1 MGCDA
6 DLWCRKFWE
15 GLKPERK
22 ERKSEERREG
32 GKGKIRKEK
41 KKSERL
47 TSLSSMTFHP
57 SICSSPNPVRSFNSF
72 LALPLLVAAS
82 RANTAGWRR

>member
-1 MGCDA
+1 MGA
-6 DLWCRKFWE
+6 RE
-15 GLKPERK
+15 GKAEKGAK
-22 ERKSEERREG
+22 ERKRKRR
-32 GKGKIRKEK
+32 KGRG
-41 KKSERL
+41 L

-82 RANTAGWRR
+82 RANTPGWRM

>member
-1 MGCDA
+1 MPRVSGDRRA
-6 DLWCRKFWE
+6 KTGARE
-15 GLKPERK
+15 GKAEKGAK
-22 ERKSEERREG
+22 ER
-32 GKGKIRKEK
+32 EK
-41 KKSERL
+41 KREISERL